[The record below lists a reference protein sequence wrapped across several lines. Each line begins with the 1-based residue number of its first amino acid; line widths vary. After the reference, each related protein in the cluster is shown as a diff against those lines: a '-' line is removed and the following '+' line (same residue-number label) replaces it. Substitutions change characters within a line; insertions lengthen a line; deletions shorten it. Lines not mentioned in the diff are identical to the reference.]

1 MIHGVDEVE
10 SEDTNEL
17 SLKVKE
23 DQNWNCLIKH
33 HSVDV
38 TGQSLKEKILLI
50 L

>member
-23 DQNWNCLIKH
+23 DQNWN
-33 HSVDV
+33 SVDV

>member
-23 DQNWNCLIKH
+23 DENWN
-33 HSVDV
+33 SVDV
-38 TGQSLKEKILLI
+38 TGQTLKEKILLI

>member
-10 SEDTNEL
+10 NEDTNEL

-23 DQNWNCLIKH
+23 DQNWN
-33 HSVDV
+33 SVDV
-38 TGQSLKEKILLI
+38 TGQTLKEKILLI

>member
-23 DQNWNCLIKH
+23 DQNWN
-33 HSVDV
+33 SVDV
-38 TGQSLKEKILLI
+38 TGQSLKKKFLLI

>member
-23 DQNWNCLIKH
+23 DQNWN
-33 HSVDV
+33 SVDV
-38 TGQSLKEKILLI
+38 TGQTLKEKILLI

>member
-1 MIHGVDEVE
+1 MIHGVDEVQ

-23 DQNWNCLIKH
+23 DQNWN
-33 HSVDV
+33 SVDV
-38 TGQSLKEKILLI
+38 TGQTLKEKILLI